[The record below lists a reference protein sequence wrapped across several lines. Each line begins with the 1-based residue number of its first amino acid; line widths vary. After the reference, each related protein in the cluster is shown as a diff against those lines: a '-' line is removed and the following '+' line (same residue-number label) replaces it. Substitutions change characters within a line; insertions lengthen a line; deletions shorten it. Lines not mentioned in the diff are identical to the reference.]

1 MSRRTVTVNQVYD
14 PVHDYDLIET
24 PKVTK
29 LFRSKNKRWSRPGEL
44 AAKLTDHGDGVKI
57 NIDGKKINL
66 NYAELQE
73 LHILLQA
80 TEFPSF
86 KIK

>member
-1 MSRRTVTVNQVYD
+1 MHRRTVIVNQAYQ
-14 PVHDYDLIET
+14 PSYDYDLVEN
-24 PKVTK
+24 KNVTK
-29 LFRSKNKRWSRPGEL
+29 LFRSQNGEWSKPGEL

-66 NYAELQE
+66 DYAELQM